1 MSPWVT
7 VWGYGAD
14 ISATHNTLLV
24 REKGVSVPARYSL
37 NEVSHLLIA
46 GDNVLH
52 TSAVLKCAEHN
63 IPISFFD
70 IRGRPSSTLQKPLSL
85 RHSSPDLAP
94 SHTSAKSMIE
104 SSIEAR
110 MRFLHELAEIHA
122 DLYRMGEFDIIAGAR
137 AELDYLITLP
147 ELARIFTL
155 TKNMYYEIISRVV
168 PAELGYHRRVEGIS
182 PDPVNMLF
190 SKGYAAL
197 YATVQ
202 TACIG
207 AGIDLS
213 RSSIYGKVIPCTGS
227 PCVREIMEPAMVP
240 MVDRIV
246 IDIASNVDLSMA
258 YQQESRWVIPDMV
271 EETYYRRLSTSIDV
285 ACIEANVG
293 AYLNAIREGS
303 PPEYHYPA

>member
-14 ISATHNTLLV
+14 ISATQNTLYV
-24 REKGVSVPARYSL
+24 REKGSSVPVRYALS
-37 NEVSHLLIA
+37 EISHLLIA

-52 TSAVLKCAEHN
+52 TSAILKCAEHG

-70 IRGRPSSTLQKPLSL
+70 IRGRPSSVLQKPAPY
-85 RHSSPDLAP
+85 RSSAYDSTS
-94 SHTSAKSMIE
+94 SHASAKIMIE

-110 MRFLHELAEIHA
+110 MRYLHELAEKHA
-122 DLYRMGEFDIIAGAR
+122 DFYRIGEFDIIAGAR

-155 TKNMYYEIISRVV
+155 TKSMYYEIISRVL
-168 PAELGYHRRVEGIS
+168 PGELGYHRRVEGIS
-182 PDPVNMLF
+182 PDPVNVLF

-197 YATVQ
+197 YATIQ

-207 AGIDLS
+207 AGLDLS
-213 RSSIYGKVIPCTGS
+213 RSSIFGKVIPCSGS

-240 MVDRIV
+240 MVDRVV
-246 IDIASNVDLSMA
+246 IDIASNSDLSVA
-258 YQQESRWVIPDMV
+258 YQQESRWVIP
-271 EETYYRRLSTSIDV
+271 TSIDEEFYQRLSASIDV
-285 ACIEANVG
+285 PCIEANVD
-293 AYLNAIREGS
+293 AYADALHDGVA
-303 PPEYHYPA
+303 PQYHYPA